1 MTCEQSD
8 SRGDTFVEA
17 ASCMGKRR
25 AYELAGQ
32 RTVKSHFSN
41 NRDVTVNFSCA
52 KWCLTSV
59 IVIAE
64 QTQDLVPFDAQGFF
78 PLLAHIYWGMGRPSG
93 TIETKFTEEDT
104 NRIVSSVDSAKVGD
118 VILTRGL
125 EDIAALFG
133 KAASEGVTV
142 SRVELE
148 ENAYILKPLLEA
160 SPIHTIHVDSCLCF
174 IFCMF

>member
-1 MTCEQSD
+1 M
-8 SRGDTFVEA
+8 EA

-118 VILTRGL
+118 VILRVLLSAGL
-125 EDIAALFG
+125 SWKRMPTSSNRCLKLPRSIQFTLIRAFASFFACFED
-133 KAASEGVTV
+133 
-142 SRVELE
+142 
-148 ENAYILKPLLEA
+148 
-160 SPIHTIHVDSCLCF
+160 
-174 IFCMF
+174 